1 MAWSRVPMTKYKMT
15 SCKYGAQKVK
25 VDGITFDSKKEAR
38 RYSELKILEKA
49 NQIHDLR
56 MQVKFLLIPAQREKS
71 TEVYQRGKRK
81 GQPKEG
87 KVIEKEVSYYA
98 DFVYYDQSG
107 KMVVEDTKGFRTTD
121 YIIKR
126 KLMLWLYKVRIRE
139 V

>member
-1 MAWSRVPMTKYKMT
+1 MAWSRVPINYNMT

-56 MQVKFLLIPAQREKS
+56 LQVKFLLVPAQREENE
-71 TEVYQRGKRK
+71 EVYQRGKRK

-87 KVIEKEVSYYA
+87 KLIEKELSYYA
-98 DFVYYDQSG
+98 DFVYYDSSG
-107 KMVVEDTKGFRTTD
+107 KMVVEDAKGYRTTD

>member
-1 MAWSRVPMTKYKMT
+1 MAWSRVPINYKMT

-56 MQVKFLLIPAQREKS
+56 MQVKFLLIPSQREES
-71 TEVYQRGKRK
+71 SEVYQRGKRK
-81 GQPKEG
+81 GQLKEG

>member
-1 MAWSRVPMTKYKMT
+1 MAWSRVPINYTKT

-25 VDGITFDSKKEAR
+25 IDGITFDSKKEAR

-49 NQIHDLR
+49 NQIHELR
-56 MQVKFLLIPAQREKS
+56 LQVKFLLVPAQREES
-71 TEVYQRGKRK
+71 EEVYQRGKRK

-87 KVIEKEVSYYA
+87 KLIEKELSYYA
-98 DFVYYDQSG
+98 DFVYYDSSG
-107 KMVVEDTKGFRTTD
+107 KMVVEDAKGFRTTD